1 METETLSME
10 WDAESLE
17 EIRRTARVFNM
28 TVTEFFK
35 ESAETKLAELKSS
48 PFYRLTQN
56 IEDASEEETEEIL
69 KEISGLSDDGLAVS
83 SSTFITV

>member
-35 ESAETKLAELKSS
+35 EAAEAVQGGCGGSTRR
-48 PFYRLTQN
+48 P
-56 IEDASEEETEEIL
+56 SEYS
-69 KEISGLSDDGLAVS
+69 ISGHPGTSKVPSEYPLAL
-83 SSTFITV
+83 F

>member
-1 METETLSME
+1 MEKETLTIK

-35 ESAETKLAELKSS
+35 EAAEAKPAELKNS
-48 PFYRLTQN
+48 PFCRLTQN
-56 IEDASEEETEEIL
+56 IEDASEEETLEIL
-69 KEISGLSDDGLAVS
+69 KENQ
-83 SSTFITV
+83 

>member
-1 METETLSME
+1 
-10 WDAESLE
+10 
-17 EIRRTARVFNM
+17 M

>member
-1 METETLSME
+1 METETLNMK

-28 TVTEFFK
+28 TVTEFFM

>member
-1 METETLSME
+1 MEKETLSIK

-28 TVTEFFK
+28 TVPEFFK
-35 ESAETKLAELKSS
+35 EAAEAKLAELKNH
-48 PFYRLTQN
+48 PFYRLTQD

-69 KEISGLSDDGLAVS
+69 KEISGLSADDLTVS
-83 SSTFITV
+83 SSEVITV

>member
-1 METETLSME
+1 MEKETLTIK

-28 TVTEFFK
+28 TVTEFLK
-35 ESAETKLAELKSS
+35 EAARAKLAELKNS

-56 IEDASEEETEEIL
+56 IEDASEEESEEIL
-69 KEISGLSDDGLAVS
+69 KEISELSDDDLTVS
-83 SSTFITV
+83 SSEIITV

>member
-1 METETLSME
+1 METETLNMK

-35 ESAETKLAELKSS
+35 EAAEAKLAELKSS

-69 KEISGLSDDGLAVS
+69 KEISGLSDDDLAVS
-83 SSTFITV
+83 SSEVITV

>member
-1 METETLSME
+1 METETLNMK

-28 TVTEFFK
+28 TVTELFK

>member
-1 METETLSME
+1 METETLNMK

-35 ESAETKLAELKSS
+35 ESAETKPAELKSS

>member
-35 ESAETKLAELKSS
+35 EAAEAKPAELKNS
-48 PFYRLTQN
+48 PFCRLTQN
-56 IEDASEEETEEIL
+56 IEDASEEETLEIL

>member
-28 TVTEFFK
+28 T
-35 ESAETKLAELKSS
+35 LAELKNH
-48 PFYRLTQN
+48 PFHRLTQD

-69 KEISGLSDDGLAVS
+69 KEISGLSDDDLAVS
-83 SSTFITV
+83 SSEVITV

>member
-1 METETLSME
+1 MEKETLSIK

-28 TVTEFFK
+28 TVPEFFK
-35 ESAETKLAELKSS
+35 EAAEAKLAELKNH
-48 PFYRLTQN
+48 PFYRLTQD

-69 KEISGLSDDGLAVS
+69 KEISGLSDDELTVS
-83 SSTFITV
+83 ASEVITV